1 MRFGDIVAYSLKNL
15 KQNKGRTIA
24 TMVGVVL
31 GTLLVV
37 LIVAIGNGANQSIM
51 ESMQQNTNLRLI
63 NVYPYYGSS
72 NDTNTDPNQKHITKI
87 TDSVLKQ
94 IRHISGVEAV
104 TPVVNAWLGMD
115 ATLVNGK
122 YETYAQLTGVYVDD
136 FAKITELTEGK
147 HPVFSKNKMEFVMSP
162 MSMVGIPRPGRE
174 KLRMGRRIH
183 PAPERRGDTAAQHSV
198 AQVAVHGTL
207 HLLRLQQRHRLNPN
221 PTQNSFDVDAK
232 MTGILKQDK
241 NDFSFS
247 YGTYVDVKWLKQFVK
262 DNKKLLNDLGTKPNL
277 DNYDTV
283 YVKAATIDEVSAVL
297 EGLNELGVQ
306 YSSPMQWIDELKAST
321 NKTQMF
327 LMFIAMFTMLASIM
341 SIYNTISM
349 SVQERKREIG
359 IMKVLG
365 CRISEIRA
373 MFLAEAMMIGFGG
386 GLMGLL
392 ISVGFAQLINN
403 VPIIGQM
410 LGQLIGRLNL
420 RRRRP
425 ERHHNPRP
433 GPNGMGRRNSRLR
446 PLRLHPRQP
455 RNPTFCAGSYT
466 IGGVRTGGNGRL
478 RVLSFQEKRKNQRK
492 ADWLFSRKCF
502 LVRTF

>member
-72 NDTNTDPNQKHITKI
+72 NDTSTDPNQKHITKV

-147 HPVFSKNKMEFVMSP
+147 YPVFSKNKMEFVMSP
-162 MSMVGIPRPGRE
+162 MSMVEFRDPDAKNYEWVDVYTLLQNGEEIPLPNIAWLKSPFTVRFTYY
-174 KLRMGRRIH
+174 
-183 PAPERRGDTAAQHSV
+183 DYSSV
-198 AQVAVHGTL
+198 TE
-207 HLLRLQQRHRLNPN
+207 LNPN

-262 DNKKLLNDLGTKPNL
+262 DNKKLLNDLGTKPDL

-283 YVKAATIDEVSAVL
+283 YVKAATIDDVSAVL

-365 CRISEIRA
+365 CRISKIRA

-410 LGQLIGRLNL
+410 LGQL
-420 RRRRP
+420 
-425 ERHHNPRP
+425 
-433 GPNGMGRRNSRLR
+433 MGSSI
-446 PLRLHPRQP
+446 
-455 RNPTFCAGSYT
+455 FGD
-466 IGGVRTGGNGRL
+466 GGLSAIITPDLALMAWGGAIAVS
-478 RVLSFQEKRKNQRK
+478 VLSGYIPANRATRLSAQEAIR
-492 ADWLFSRKCF
+492 S
-502 LVRTF
+502 VG

>member
-15 KQNKGRTIA
+15 KQNRGRTIA

-51 ESMQQNTNLRLI
+51 DSMQKNTNLMLI
-63 NVYPYYGSS
+63 NVYPYYGYDGDDSRS
-72 NDTNTDPNQKHITKI
+72 DPNQKRVTKI

-94 IRHISGVEAV
+94 IRHIDGVDAV
-104 TPVVNAWLGMD
+104 TPVASVWLGMD

-122 YETYAQLTGVYVDD
+122 YECYAQLTGVAVED
-136 FAKITELTEGK
+136 FSKIASIAQGRFPT
-147 HPVFSKNKMEFVMSP
+147 FNKNKMEFVMSP
-162 MSMVGIPRPGRE
+162 MSMVDFRDPNAKDYKWVDVYTLLQNGEEIPLPNIAWLKSPFKVRFSYY
-174 KLRMGRRIH
+174 
-183 PAPERRGDTAAQHSV
+183 DYSSV
-198 AQVAVHGTL
+198 SEV
-207 HLLRLQQRHRLNPN
+207 NPN
-221 PTQNSFDVDAK
+221 PTQNSFEVDAK

-247 YGTYVDVKWLKQFVK
+247 YGTYVDIKWLKQFVK

-283 YVKAATIDEVSAVL
+283 YVKAATVDDVSRVL
-297 EGLNELGVQ
+297 ESLNEMGVQ
-306 YSSPMQWIDELKAST
+306 YSSPMQWIEELKAST
-321 NKTQMF
+321 AKTQMF

-365 CRISEIRA
+365 CRISKIRA

-403 VPIIGQM
+403 VPIISQM
-410 LGQLIGRLNL
+410 LGQL
-420 RRRRP
+420 
-425 ERHHNPRP
+425 
-433 GPNGMGRRNSRLR
+433 MGSSI
-446 PLRLHPRQP
+446 
-455 RNPTFCAGSYT
+455 FGD
-466 IGGVRTGGNGRL
+466 GGLSAIITPDLALMAWGGAIAVS
-478 RVLSFQEKRKNQRK
+478 VLSGYIPANRATRLSAQEAIR
-492 ADWLFSRKCF
+492 S
-502 LVRTF
+502 VG

>member
-51 ESMQQNTNLRLI
+51 ESMQQNTNLMLI

-72 NDTNTDPNQKHITKI
+72 SDTNTDPNQKHITKI

-104 TPVVNAWLGMD
+104 TPVVSAWLGMD

-136 FAKITELTEGK
+136 FAKITDLTEGK
-147 HPVFSKNKMEFVMSP
+147 YPVFNKSKMEFVMSP
-162 MSMVGIPRPGRE
+162 MSMVEFRDPDAKNYEWVDVYTLLQNGEEIPLPNIAWLKSPFTVRFTYY
-174 KLRMGRRIH
+174 
-183 PAPERRGDTAAQHSV
+183 DYSSV
-198 AQVAVHGTL
+198 TE
-207 HLLRLQQRHRLNPN
+207 LNPN
-221 PTQNSFDVDAK
+221 PTENSFDVDAK

-247 YGTYVDVKWLKQFVK
+247 YGTYVDIKWLKQFVK

-283 YVKAATIDEVSAVL
+283 YVKAATIDDVSAVL

-365 CRISEIRA
+365 CRISKIRA

-410 LGQLIGRLNL
+410 LGQL
-420 RRRRP
+420 
-425 ERHHNPRP
+425 
-433 GPNGMGRRNSRLR
+433 MGSSI
-446 PLRLHPRQP
+446 
-455 RNPTFCAGSYT
+455 FGD
-466 IGGVRTGGNGRL
+466 GGLSAIITPDLALMAWGGAIAVS
-478 RVLSFQEKRKNQRK
+478 VLSGYIPANRATRLSAQEAIR
-492 ADWLFSRKCF
+492 S
-502 LVRTF
+502 VG

>member
-15 KQNKGRTIA
+15 RQNKGRTIA

-51 ESMQQNTNLRLI
+51 ESMQQNTNLMLI

-72 NDTNTDPNQKHITKI
+72 SDTNTDPNQKHITKI

-104 TPVVNAWLGMD
+104 TPVVSAWLGMD

-136 FAKITELTEGK
+136 FAKITDLTEGNY
-147 HPVFSKNKMEFVMSP
+147 PVFNKNKMEFVMSP
-162 MSMVGIPRPGRE
+162 MSMVEFRDPNAKNYEWVDVYTLLQNGEEIPLPNIAWLKSPFTVRFTYY
-174 KLRMGRRIH
+174 
-183 PAPERRGDTAAQHSV
+183 DYSSV
-198 AQVAVHGTL
+198 TE
-207 HLLRLQQRHRLNPN
+207 LNPN

-283 YVKAATIDEVSAVL
+283 YVKAATIDDVSAVL

-365 CRISEIRA
+365 CRISKIRA

-410 LGQLIGRLNL
+410 LGQL
-420 RRRRP
+420 
-425 ERHHNPRP
+425 
-433 GPNGMGRRNSRLR
+433 MGSSI
-446 PLRLHPRQP
+446 
-455 RNPTFCAGSYT
+455 FGD
-466 IGGVRTGGNGRL
+466 GGLSAIITPDLALMAWGGAIAVS
-478 RVLSFQEKRKNQRK
+478 VLSGYIPANRATRLSAQEAIR
-492 ADWLFSRKCF
+492 S
-502 LVRTF
+502 VG

>member
-63 NVYPYYGSS
+63 NVYPYYGYSS
-72 NDTNTDPNQKHITKI
+72 DDNTDPNKKHITKI

-104 TPVVNAWLGMD
+104 TPVVSAWLGMD
-115 ATLVNGK
+115 ATLINGK

-136 FAKITELTEGK
+136 FAKITDLTEGK
-147 HPVFSKNKMEFVMSP
+147 YPVFSKNKMEFVMSP
-162 MSMVGIPRPGRE
+162 MSMVDFRDPDAKNYEWIDVYTLLQNGEEIPLPNIAWLKSPFTVRFTYY
-174 KLRMGRRIH
+174 
-183 PAPERRGDTAAQHSV
+183 DYSSV
-198 AQVAVHGTL
+198 TE
-207 HLLRLQQRHRLNPN
+207 LNPN

-247 YGTYVDVKWLKQFVK
+247 YGTYVDIKWLKQFVK

-283 YVKAATIDEVSAVL
+283 YVKAATIDDVSAVL

-365 CRISEIRA
+365 CRISKIRA

-410 LGQLIGRLNL
+410 LGQL
-420 RRRRP
+420 
-425 ERHHNPRP
+425 
-433 GPNGMGRRNSRLR
+433 MGSSI
-446 PLRLHPRQP
+446 
-455 RNPTFCAGSYT
+455 FGD
-466 IGGVRTGGNGRL
+466 GGLSAIITPDLALMAWGGAIAVS
-478 RVLSFQEKRKNQRK
+478 VLSGYIPANRATRLSAQEAIR
-492 ADWLFSRKCF
+492 S
-502 LVRTF
+502 VG

>member
-51 ESMQQNTNLRLI
+51 ESMQQNTNLMLI

-104 TPVVNAWLGMD
+104 TPVVSAWLGMD

-147 HPVFSKNKMEFVMSP
+147 YPVFSKSKMEFVMSP
-162 MSMVGIPRPGRE
+162 MSMVEFRDPDAKNYEWVDVYTLLQNGEEIPLPNIAWLKSPFKVRFTYY
-174 KLRMGRRIH
+174 
-183 PAPERRGDTAAQHSV
+183 DYSSV
-198 AQVAVHGTL
+198 TE
-207 HLLRLQQRHRLNPN
+207 LNPN

-247 YGTYVDVKWLKQFVK
+247 YGTYVDIKWLKQFVK
-262 DNKKLLNDLGTKPNL
+262 DNKKLLNDLGTKPDL

-283 YVKAATIDEVSAVL
+283 YVKAATIDDVSAVL

-365 CRISEIRA
+365 CRISKIRA

-410 LGQLIGRLNL
+410 LGQL
-420 RRRRP
+420 
-425 ERHHNPRP
+425 
-433 GPNGMGRRNSRLR
+433 MGSSI
-446 PLRLHPRQP
+446 
-455 RNPTFCAGSYT
+455 FGD
-466 IGGVRTGGNGRL
+466 GGLSAIITPDLALMAWGGAIAVS
-478 RVLSFQEKRKNQRK
+478 VLSGYIPANRATRLSAQEAIR
-492 ADWLFSRKCF
+492 S
-502 LVRTF
+502 VG

>member
-1 MRFGDIVAYSLKNL
+1 MR
-15 KQNKGRTIA
+15 
-24 TMVGVVL
+24 
-31 GTLLVV
+31 
-37 LIVAIGNGANQSIM
+37 
-51 ESMQQNTNLRLI
+51 
-63 NVYPYYGSS
+63 SS
-72 NDTNTDPNQKHITKI
+72 
-87 TDSVLKQ
+87 
-94 IRHISGVEAV
+94 
-104 TPVVNAWLGMD
+104 
-115 ATLVNGK
+115 
-122 YETYAQLTGVYVDD
+122 TGVYVDD

-147 HPVFSKNKMEFVMSP
+147 YPVFSKNKMEFVMSP
-162 MSMVGIPRPGRE
+162 MSMVEFRDPDAKNYEWVDVYTLLQNGEEIPLPNIAWLKSPFTVRFTYY
-174 KLRMGRRIH
+174 
-183 PAPERRGDTAAQHSV
+183 DYSSV
-198 AQVAVHGTL
+198 TE
-207 HLLRLQQRHRLNPN
+207 LNPN

-262 DNKKLLNDLGTKPNL
+262 DNKKLLNDLGTKPDL

-283 YVKAATIDEVSAVL
+283 YVKAATIDDVSAVL

-365 CRISEIRA
+365 CRISKIRA

-410 LGQLIGRLNL
+410 LGQL
-420 RRRRP
+420 
-425 ERHHNPRP
+425 
-433 GPNGMGRRNSRLR
+433 MGSSI
-446 PLRLHPRQP
+446 
-455 RNPTFCAGSYT
+455 FGD
-466 IGGVRTGGNGRL
+466 GGLSAIITPDLALMAWGGAIAVS
-478 RVLSFQEKRKNQRK
+478 VLSGYIPANRATRLSAQEAIR
-492 ADWLFSRKCF
+492 S
-502 LVRTF
+502 VG

>member
-15 KQNKGRTIA
+15 RQNKGRTIA

-51 ESMQQNTNLRLI
+51 ESMQQNTNLMLI

-104 TPVVNAWLGMD
+104 TPVVSAWLGMD

-122 YETYAQLTGVYVDD
+122 YETYAQLTGVYVDG
-136 FAKITELTEGK
+136 FAKITDLTEGNY
-147 HPVFSKNKMEFVMSP
+147 PVFNKNKMEFVMSP
-162 MSMVGIPRPGRE
+162 MSMVEFRDPNAKNYEWIDVYTLLQNGEEIPLPNIAWLKSPFKVRFTYY
-174 KLRMGRRIH
+174 
-183 PAPERRGDTAAQHSV
+183 DYSSV
-198 AQVAVHGTL
+198 TE
-207 HLLRLQQRHRLNPN
+207 LNPN
-221 PTQNSFDVDAK
+221 PTENSFEIDAK

-247 YGTYVDVKWLKQFVK
+247 YGTYVDIKWLKQFVK
-262 DNKKLLNDLGTKPNL
+262 DNKKLLNDLGTKPDL

-283 YVKAATIDEVSAVL
+283 YVKAATIDDVSAVL

-365 CRISEIRA
+365 CRISKIRA

-410 LGQLIGRLNL
+410 LGQL
-420 RRRRP
+420 
-425 ERHHNPRP
+425 
-433 GPNGMGRRNSRLR
+433 MGSSI
-446 PLRLHPRQP
+446 
-455 RNPTFCAGSYT
+455 FGD
-466 IGGVRTGGNGRL
+466 GGLSAIITPDLALIAWGGAIAVS
-478 RVLSFQEKRKNQRK
+478 VLSGYIPANRATRLSAQEAIR
-492 ADWLFSRKCF
+492 S
-502 LVRTF
+502 VG

>member
-72 NDTNTDPNQKHITKI
+72 NDDNTDPNQKHITKI

-104 TPVVNAWLGMD
+104 TPVVSAWLGMD
-115 ATLVNGK
+115 ATLINGK

-147 HPVFSKNKMEFVMSP
+147 YPVFSKNKMEFVMSP
-162 MSMVGIPRPGRE
+162 MSMVEFRDPDAKNYEWIDVYTLLQNGEEIPLPNIAWLKSPFTVRFTYY
-174 KLRMGRRIH
+174 
-183 PAPERRGDTAAQHSV
+183 DYSSV
-198 AQVAVHGTL
+198 TE
-207 HLLRLQQRHRLNPN
+207 LNPN
-221 PTQNSFDVDAK
+221 PTENSFDVDAK

-247 YGTYVDVKWLKQFVK
+247 YGTYVDIKWLKQFVK

-283 YVKAATIDEVSAVL
+283 YVKAATIDDVSAVL

-365 CRISEIRA
+365 CRISKIRA

-410 LGQLIGRLNL
+410 LGQL
-420 RRRRP
+420 
-425 ERHHNPRP
+425 
-433 GPNGMGRRNSRLR
+433 MGSSI
-446 PLRLHPRQP
+446 
-455 RNPTFCAGSYT
+455 FGD
-466 IGGVRTGGNGRL
+466 GGLSAIITPDLALMAWGGAIAVS
-478 RVLSFQEKRKNQRK
+478 VLSGYIPANRATRLSAQEAIR
-492 ADWLFSRKCF
+492 S
-502 LVRTF
+502 VG

>member
-51 ESMQQNTNLRLI
+51 ESMQQNTNLMLI

-72 NDTNTDPNQKHITKI
+72 SDTNTDPNQKHITKI

-104 TPVVNAWLGMD
+104 TPVVSAWLGMD

-136 FAKITELTEGK
+136 FAKITDLTEGNY
-147 HPVFSKNKMEFVMSP
+147 PVFNKNKMEFVMSP
-162 MSMVGIPRPGRE
+162 MSMVEFRDPDAKNYEWVDVYTLLQNGEEIPLPNIAWLKSPFTVRFTYY
-174 KLRMGRRIH
+174 
-183 PAPERRGDTAAQHSV
+183 DYSSV
-198 AQVAVHGTL
+198 TE
-207 HLLRLQQRHRLNPN
+207 LNPN
-221 PTQNSFDVDAK
+221 PTENSFEIDAK

-247 YGTYVDVKWLKQFVK
+247 YGTYVDIKWLKQFVK
-262 DNKKLLNDLGTKPNL
+262 DNKKLLNDLGTKPDL

-283 YVKAATIDEVSAVL
+283 YVKAATIDDVSAVL

-365 CRISEIRA
+365 CRISKIRA

-410 LGQLIGRLNL
+410 LGQL
-420 RRRRP
+420 
-425 ERHHNPRP
+425 
-433 GPNGMGRRNSRLR
+433 MGSSI
-446 PLRLHPRQP
+446 
-455 RNPTFCAGSYT
+455 FGD
-466 IGGVRTGGNGRL
+466 GGLSAIITPDLALMAWGGAIAVS
-478 RVLSFQEKRKNQRK
+478 VLSGYIPANRATRLSAQEAIR
-492 ADWLFSRKCF
+492 S
-502 LVRTF
+502 VG